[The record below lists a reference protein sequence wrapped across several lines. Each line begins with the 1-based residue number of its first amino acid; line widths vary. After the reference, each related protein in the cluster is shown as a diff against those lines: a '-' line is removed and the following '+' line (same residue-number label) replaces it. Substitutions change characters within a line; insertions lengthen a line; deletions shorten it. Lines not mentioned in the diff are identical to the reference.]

1 MLLVILVLLGL
12 ASLIAMVVGLIK
24 PGLVIRWGEK
34 KTRPKVLMVYG
45 GLFMVLLIA
54 SGMTGSPNTEKI
66 GSKAVT
72 KAEESQAKPAKEAE
86 SKDSDL
92 KYDQAAAKKRIID
105 WLGNHEFPN
114 VTKLA
119 LNPGTADGKLFE
131 TDGKKYHMFEL
142 TGLPRAVDLL
152 VDPYTGELFFYDTGL
167 KPQPID
173 KWYVSYRVSH
183 KTDSSNVINADF
195 AWVEKPSMQNGYIV
209 GKVKNMSNK
218 TFKSASI
225 VFDLYDGSKNRI
237 GSVAAD
243 IRNLK
248 PGDVW
253 SFQVSPYLYQ
263 ATASYELEKVEGYDW

>member
-1 MLLVILVLLGL
+1 MDTLLVLLGL

-34 KTRPKVLMVYG
+34 KTRPRVLMVYG
-45 GLFMVLLIA
+45 GLFIVLLIA
-54 SGMTGSPNTEKI
+54 LGMTGTSNSEKNA
-66 GSKAVT
+66 SKAVT

-86 SKDSDL
+86 SKDSGL
-92 KYDQAAAKKRIID
+92 KYDQAAARKRIID

-114 VTKLA
+114 ITKLD
-119 LNPGTADGKLFE
+119 LSPGTSDGKLFE
-131 TDGKKYHMFEL
+131 TDGKKYHMFGL

-173 KWYVSYRVSH
+173 KWYVSYRASH

-209 GKVKNMSNK
+209 GKVKNTSNK

-248 PGDVW
+248 PGDIW

-263 ATASYELEKVEGYDW
+263 STASYELEKVEGYTW